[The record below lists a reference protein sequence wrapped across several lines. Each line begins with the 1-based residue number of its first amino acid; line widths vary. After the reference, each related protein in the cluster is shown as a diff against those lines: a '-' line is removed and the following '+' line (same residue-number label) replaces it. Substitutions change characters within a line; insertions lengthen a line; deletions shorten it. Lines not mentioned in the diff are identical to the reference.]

1 MLSTKFVNVDYD
13 RSHCLLYMLVK
24 EASKESGGEW
34 GTQRRKEESVQKRA
48 VSIPD
53 NTGADLLT
61 SPFAPRKK
69 KRNRREEGEG
79 RKTEEKT
86 NSGKNKGIK
95 CFTYCLSFIIR

>member
-1 MLSTKFVNVDYD
+1 
-13 RSHCLLYMLVK
+13 MLVK
-24 EASKESGGEW
+24 EASKESDGEW

-69 KRNRREEGEG
+69 RETGGKKERDEKR
-79 RKTEEKT
+79 RKKLTQVKT
-86 NSGKNKGIK
+86 RG
-95 CFTYCLSFIIR
+95 LSVLLTA